1 MATHSSVLA
10 WEIPWTAEPRG
21 LKSMGLQTVRQDLIT
36 LIIFSLTYSTICKD
50 DITFMLRMCA
60 VFEHGS
66 PVLCF
71 FLFFFSSLSIS
82 VDTFGWGGTIAF
94 PSYCH

>member
-21 LKSMGLQTVRQDLIT
+21 LKPMGLQRVRQDLIT
-36 LIIFSLTYSTICKD
+36 LIIFSLTYSTIFKD

-71 FLFFFSSLSIS
+71 FLVFFFHPFLS
-82 VDTFGWGGTIAF
+82 A
-94 PSYCH
+94 